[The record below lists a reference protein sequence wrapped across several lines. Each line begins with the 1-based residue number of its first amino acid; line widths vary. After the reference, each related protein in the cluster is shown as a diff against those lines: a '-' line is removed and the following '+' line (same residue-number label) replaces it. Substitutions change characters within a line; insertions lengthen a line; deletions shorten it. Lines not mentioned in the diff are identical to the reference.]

1 MPRKTRKEV
10 INHMSIGTKLVIT
23 FIDSNAHER
32 NFSFAYAS
40 PTATSNA
47 IKTAA
52 QAIITNGSI
61 FTYVPVSAKAAKLVT
76 TTETNI
82 NIN

>member
-1 MPRKTRKEV
+1 MA
-10 INHMSIGTKLVIT
+10 IGTKLVIT

-61 FTYVPVSAKAAKLVT
+61 FQNVPVAVKDAKLVT
-76 TTETNI
+76 ITETNI
-82 NIN
+82 NVS